1 MSDIHTH
8 TNIYAIFHQSRGNR
22 YALNIRNVTVA
33 DLGNYTCQASNQL
46 GKDREA
52 LTVSGIPSICEIVES
67 VSLCYPGSPH
77 TANTIVHYF
86 PLLTRLKCVDATS
99 SSSYARTRSALRWA
113 HIALAYVAF

>member
-1 MSDIHTH
+1 MLSECCSQESLVVLANSVIVFNVFGLWQHK
-8 TNIYAIFHQSRGNR
+8 QSRGNR

-67 VSLCYPGSPH
+67 VS
-77 TANTIVHYF
+77 
-86 PLLTRLKCVDATS
+86 
-99 SSSYARTRSALRWA
+99 
-113 HIALAYVAF
+113 